1 MIACHTFF
9 SRFLRPFGVRSLA
22 YKTVKR
28 PDFTEKRTERKFVDH
43 QLTQQ
48 SIALSDHLKARIKL
62 GGPITIADY
71 MKEVLI
77 NPSSG
82 YYMSKDVFG
91 QQGDFITSPEIGQIF
106 GEMIAIWCLT
116 EYQKLGSPSPLQI
129 VELGPGRGTLMQD
142 ILRVFSKFQ
151 LVKKFSIE
159 LVEISPFLSQAQ
171 AQLLCVGSREVSG
184 QKYYREGET
193 GSGMQ
198 VRWYRNFEEIPDSF
212 TILLAHEFFDALPI
226 HKLLR
231 DENKWREMLIDVD
244 VANENKFRFIQSRE
258 ETPISK
264 LFNQLR
270 HKDETRDVVELC
282 LEADILLRKI
292 GKKFEEHGGL
302 GLVMDYGHFGE
313 KGDTFRVS
321 TLFYDSL
328 KKM

>member
-1 MIACHTFF
+1 MNIL
-9 SRFLRPFGVRSLA
+9 SRFISISQLLRPLGTRSLA

-28 PDFTEKRTERKFVDH
+28 PDFTEKRPERKFVNH
-43 QLTQQ
+43 QLTLQ
-48 SIALSDHLKARIKL
+48 SIALSDQLKARIKF
-62 GGPITIADY
+62 GGPITLADY

-77 NPSSG
+77 NPMSG

-142 ILRVFSKFQ
+142 VLRVFSKFQ
-151 LVKKFSIE
+151 LVKSFSIE

-171 AQLLCVGSREVSG
+171 AQVLCVGSREVSG
-184 QKYYREGET
+184 EKFYREGET
-193 GSGMQ
+193 GSG
-198 VRWYRNFEEIPDSF
+198 VKIRWYRNYDEIPDKFS
-212 TILLAHEFFDALPI
+212 ILLAHEFFDALPI

-231 DENKWREMLIDVD
+231 DDKKWREMLIDVD
-244 VANENKFRFIQSRE
+244 LANEKKFRFIQSRE

-264 LFNQLR
+264 LFNQLC

-282 LEADILLRKI
+282 LETDRILRNI
-292 GKKFEEHGGL
+292 GKKFEQHGGI
-302 GLVMDYGHFGE
+302 GLIMDYGHFGE

-321 TLFYDSL
+321 SKIYS
-328 KKM
+328 K